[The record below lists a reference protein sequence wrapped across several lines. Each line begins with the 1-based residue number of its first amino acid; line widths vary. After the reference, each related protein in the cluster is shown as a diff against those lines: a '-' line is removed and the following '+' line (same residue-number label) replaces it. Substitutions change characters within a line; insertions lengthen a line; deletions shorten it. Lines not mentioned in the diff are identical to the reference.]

1 MPFMGVRAAV
11 IRSIPLNG
19 RHPSRRDARG
29 GLMKKLLF
37 AAIVSAAGFAV
48 WRKVE
53 AGKTGTQPWAAA
65 TDRV

>member
-1 MPFMGVRAAV
+1 M
-11 IRSIPLNG
+11 IRSTPLKG
-19 RHPSRRDARG
+19 RHCAAETLG
-29 GLMKKLLF
+29 EALMKKLVLTV
-37 AAIVSAAGFAV
+37 IVSAAGFAV